1 MVVFAS
7 LNEVYGDDFTRKY
20 EEKNIS
26 HKQLTQVAFDKDP
39 TPLFLREKR
48 YNNEDC
54 FKDVSQKR
62 DSYGKNG
69 VKSFNSGN
77 MQSEFNNSQSINN
90 ERRYQE
96 LREKGERERF
106 EQINSMNVIER
117 PLSNEELMKK
127 YNNND
132 LTKRNILMERLKFL
146 EDQMNTF
153 PSSQSQG
160 KRLSL
165 FSQEETGVMNKKYGS
180 DINQNQ
186 IKIKENIN
194 QGNIQQENFT
204 NSSFAPVNQY
214 QMHNNNLNQEF
225 IDLFFLIV
233 MGLILLYIFES
244 IYKFGKMMG
253 ARGK

>member
-146 EDQMNTF
+146 EDQMN
-153 PSSQSQG
+153 
-160 KRLSL
+160 
-165 FSQEETGVMNKKYGS
+165 KKYGS

-214 QMHNNNLNQEF
+214 QMQNNNLNQEF

>member
-146 EDQMNTF
+146 EDQMN
-153 PSSQSQG
+153 
-160 KRLSL
+160 
-165 FSQEETGVMNKKYGS
+165 KKYGS
-180 DINQNQ
+180 DINPNQNQ

-194 QGNIQQENFT
+194 QGNNQQENFT

-214 QMHNNNLNQEF
+214 QMQNNNLNQEF

>member
-1 MVVFAS
+1 M
-7 LNEVYGDDFTRKY
+7 K
-20 EEKNIS
+20 
-26 HKQLTQVAFDKDP
+26 
-39 TPLFLREKR
+39 
-48 YNNEDC
+48 
-54 FKDVSQKR
+54 
-62 DSYGKNG
+62 
-69 VKSFNSGN
+69 
-77 MQSEFNNSQSINN
+77 
-90 ERRYQE
+90 
-96 LREKGERERF
+96 
-106 EQINSMNVIER
+106 VIER

-146 EDQMNTF
+146 EDQ
-153 PSSQSQG
+153 
-160 KRLSL
+160 
-165 FSQEETGVMNKKYGS
+165 MNKKYGS

-214 QMHNNNLNQEF
+214 QMQNNNLNQEF